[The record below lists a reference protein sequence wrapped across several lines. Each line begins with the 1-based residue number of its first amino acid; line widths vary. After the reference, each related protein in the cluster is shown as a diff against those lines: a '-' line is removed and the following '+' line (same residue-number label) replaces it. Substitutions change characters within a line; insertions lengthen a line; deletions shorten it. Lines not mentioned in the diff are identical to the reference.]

1 MADPS
6 IFGNFY
12 SSVTGMGDPMTKNST
27 TLDPLEAQLLEKA
40 DPTIALAM
48 LFNRK
53 REDAYTDKDR
63 LREQYQVVKEF
74 RLEEA
79 NNAARIQAERDKRAF
94 QYNLMASIPQTIT
107 QIGSNLAQMRYN
119 APRLQIL
126 ANIPD
131 QMRAAYGSMPAID
144 IPRGRTFI

>member
-12 SSVTGMGDPMTKNST
+12 SAVTGMGDPMTKSST
-27 TLDPLEAQLLEKA
+27 SLDPWEAKLLEKA
-40 DPTIALAM
+40 DPTVALAIYS
-48 LFNRK
+48 NIK
-53 REDAYTDKDR
+53 REDAYNNQDR
-63 LREQYQVVKEF
+63 LREQYQVVKEL

-94 QYNLMASIPQTIT
+94 QYQLAAQIPQTIN
-107 QIGSNLAQMRYN
+107 QIGANLAQMTYN

-126 ANIPD
+126 A
-131 QMRAAYGSMPAID
+131 D
-144 IPRGRTFI
+144 IPNKMLQGYGAMPRINVPTFS

>member
-12 SSVTGMGDPMTKNST
+12 SAVTGMGDPMTKTST

-40 DPTIALAM
+40 DPTVALAM

-63 LREQYQVVKEF
+63 FREQFQVLKEF

-79 NNAARIQAERDKRAF
+79 NNAAKIQAERDKRAF
-94 QYNLMASIPQTIT
+94 QYQLAAQIPQTIN
-107 QIGSNLAQMRYN
+107 QIGANLAQMTYN

-126 ANIPD
+126 A
-131 QMRAAYGSMPAID
+131 D
-144 IPRGRTFI
+144 IPNKMLQGYGAMPRINVPTFS